1 MDFNHAT
8 WSEGR
13 GGFGYGDDDDVTI
26 LPTTTSF
33 YLRIQFDIIDL
44 THIGAAM
51 FHIDY
56 DDAFIAFIN
65 DKEVA
70 RSGGLSDAHPSYNTF
85 STDNHEATMYQG
97 GVPSGYSLK
106 VSDLRQGANILA
118 IQVHNVDNSS
128 DMSAIPF
135 LSFGLT
141 TSERRYRP
149 TPNWFQAPFVFQSS
163 NLPIVS
169 INTNDRE
176 IPNEPK
182 ITAQM
187 GIIQNEAGRNSLQ
200 DDFNHYNGFIGI
212 ERRGNASQ
220 SYDVVRG
227 KWSYTFETRNAD
239 GSNNNVALLGMP
251 KDNDW
256 ILTADFID
264 KTLMRNALAY
274 QISRSIGRWA
284 PRTRHVELVLNG
296 NYEGVYLLVEKIKAD
311 NNRVNIARMD
321 STDIS
326 GENVTGGYIWDI
338 QQADGTDIDF
348 GERRVLKYPKA
359 DQVQPEQLAY
369 IRDYDDEFRS
379 VMQRSY
385 YADPTRG
392 YQKYIDVSSF
402 VDEIVVQEATKNS
415 DAYGWS
421 GFFYKERNGK
431 IFAGPAWDFDQALA
445 NSTHMDGDRVQMW
458 MIENCIENAG
468 PAFWEKLWET
478 PAFKR
483 QVADTWVAYRKGPLK
498 MERLFA
504 FIDSLAVYLDE
515 AQQRNFTRWP
525 YLGVPIWRSTAGA
538 ENRNTYEKEVDY
550 MKDYLLDHIEWMD
563 AELSLYTSVL
573 QQETGQ
579 SDVALKMKMSPN
591 PMRGNATF
599 HYSLQEDGHVT
610 IRIHNILGQ
619 EVA

>member
-1 MDFNHAT
+1 MKQLFFIAAIIVLCSSIEPIQAQAVDHWESVILANDLWKYRVGTSEPPSNWRALDFDDAT

-13 GGFGYGDDDDVTI
+13 GGFGYGDDDDVTNI
-26 LPTTTSF
+26 PEGTTSF
-33 YLRIQFDIIDL
+33 YLRIRFDIVDL
-44 THIGAAM
+44 TEIGAAM

-70 RSGGLSDAHPSYNTF
+70 RSAGLSDEHPRYNTLSLAQHDAVMF
-85 STDNHEATMYQG
+85 EG
-97 GVPSGYSLK
+97 GMPESYSLQMN
-106 VSDLRQGANILA
+106 VFQQGANILA
-118 IQVHNVDNSS
+118 IQVHNASVSS
-128 DMSAIPF
+128 TDMSAIPF
-135 LSFGLT
+135 LSLGMT
-141 TSERRYRP
+141 TSERSYRP

-169 INTNDRE
+169 INTNSRE

-187 GIIQNEAGRNSLQ
+187 GIIQHEAGRNSLQ

-227 KWSYTFETRNAD
+227 KWSYTIETRNAD
-239 GSNNNVALLGMP
+239 GSNNNVELLGMP

-274 QISRSIGRWA
+274 HMSRSIGRWA

-296 NYEGVYLLVEKIKAD
+296 NYEGIYLLVEKIKPD

-321 STDIS
+321 SSDIS
-326 GENVTGGYIWDI
+326 GENVTGGYVWDI

-369 IRDYDDEFRS
+369 IRNYDDEFRS

-402 VDEIVVQEATKNS
+402 IDEIIVQEATKNS

-421 GFFYKERNGK
+421 G
-431 IFAGPAWDFDQALA
+431 
-445 NSTHMDGDRVQMW
+445 
-458 MIENCIENAG
+458 
-468 PAFWEKLWET
+468 
-478 PAFKR
+478 
-483 QVADTWVAYRKGPLK
+483 
-498 MERLFA
+498 
-504 FIDSLAVYLDE
+504 
-515 AQQRNFTRWP
+515 
-525 YLGVPIWRSTAGA
+525 
-538 ENRNTYEKEVDY
+538 
-550 MKDYLLDHIEWMD
+550 
-563 AELSLYTSVL
+563 
-573 QQETGQ
+573 
-579 SDVALKMKMSPN
+579 
-591 PMRGNATF
+591 
-599 HYSLQEDGHVT
+599 
-610 IRIHNILGQ
+610 
-619 EVA
+619 